1 MHIYLFIYLLFSAG
15 DGRWRHH
22 RCIPAADR
30 RSLLNPPLLVG
41 SHPKIFPSVTFTVPL
56 LVSDYNYYY
65 YSSLHLKKFFTVP
78 SWCSMGLINVLS
90 QTELNFVHV
99 NSLFAGQSGQ
109 RFLLAPQ
116 ATIGPTAFHSSYW
129 CVSPSQALSS
139 DSLVSCNVWSPEAE
153 CILL

>member
-30 RSLLNPPLLVG
+30 RSLLNPPHLVG

-56 LVSDYNYYY
+56 LVSDYYYY
-65 YSSLHLKKFFTVP
+65 NYCYSSLHLKKFFMVP

-99 NSLFAGQSGQ
+99 NSLCWPI
-109 RFLLAPQ
+109 R
-116 ATIGPTAFHSSYW
+116 AT
-129 CVSPSQALSS
+129 LSS
-139 DSLVSCNVWSPEAE
+139 GTASYDWTNGLSQLLLVCQSLPGALQWQFS
-153 CILL
+153 IL